1 MKRESFDHSY
11 IRKFAPNRF
20 DQFALFPSVGSSGGI
35 ITIWNGALFHGQVI
49 ESTSFV
55 VHIKFTSDVSGQCWQ
70 LLNIYGPCAG
80 DTREIFVQW
89 MMNLEIPD
97 DELWLLAGDLTSTD
111 QKKTEIGRVET
122 YRICALSTILLTLT
136 SW

>member
-1 MKRESFDHSY
+1 LEWC
-11 IRKFAPNRF
+11 
-20 DQFALFPSVGSSGGI
+20 
-35 ITIWNGALFHGQVI
+35 TFHGQVI

-55 VHIKFTSDVSGQCWQ
+55 VHIKFTSDVSRKCWQ

-89 MMNLEIPD
+89 MVNLEIPD

-111 QKKTEIGRVET
+111 QKKTEIGRVGT
-122 YRICALSTILLTLT
+122 YRICTFNNFINSHGLAEIPISGRAFTW
-136 SW
+136 SNMQERAPFWNK